1 MVQRP
6 ESSGASSAGSSGV
19 GGARYA
25 PSPGMLT
32 DRYELTMYSSFVE
45 DGSVDNHSV
54 FEAFARRLPPGRR
67 YGLLAGLGR
76 LIPLIADFGFDD
88 AEIRYLLAVGAITPK
103 AAARLADFRF
113 TGDLTAYPE
122 GEIYVPGSPVLTAE
136 GPLGECLLLETLVLS
151 VLNHDTAVASAA
163 ARMVTAAAGRPIIEM
178 GSRRTHEIAA
188 IAATRAAY
196 LAGFG
201 STSNLAGGHRYG
213 IPTVGTVAHAFI
225 LSHGSERAAFA
236 SQVAALGVGTTLLV
250 DTYDIEQGIRTA
262 VDVAGPGL
270 GAIRIDSGD
279 LDIESRRARALLD
292 DLGATSTRIVVTS
305 DLDEYVITALGAAP
319 IDGYGVG
326 TRVVTGSGHPTAGMV
341 YKLVAVAD
349 RPGGD
354 APLRPV
360 AKKASGKGSAGGR
373 KTAYRRVD
381 GSEGFTVDATLPP
394 DARPLQ
400 VPVIRRG
407 EIVHDPTLDD
417 IRAHARAAIG
427 TLPAHVRDVADGTPF
442 MIATEED

>member
-1 MVQRP
+1 MTSPAR
-6 ESSGASSAGSSGV
+6 AGSAHPDRLG
-19 GGARYA
+19 RWQ

-45 DGSVDNHSV
+45 DGSVDNHAV

-67 YGLLAGLGR
+67 YGMLAGLGR
-76 LIPLIADFGFDD
+76 LIPMIVDFGFDD
-88 AEIRYLLAVGAITPK
+88 AELDFLVRTRAISAR
-103 AAARLADFRF
+103 AADRLADFSF
-113 TGDLTAYPE
+113 SGDITAYPE

-163 ARMVTAAAGRPIIEM
+163 ARMVSAAGERPIIEM
-178 GSRRTHEIAA
+178 GSRRTHEQAA

-196 LAGFG
+196 LAGFA
-201 STSNLAGGHRYG
+201 STSNLAAGHGHG

-225 LSHGSERAAFA
+225 LAHASEEAAFA

-250 DTYDIEQGIRTA
+250 DTFDIEEGIRTA
-262 VDVAGPGL
+262 IGVAGPEL
-270 GAIRIDSGD
+270 GGIRIDSGD
-279 LDIESRRARALLD
+279 LDVESRRARELLD
-292 DLGATSTRIVVTS
+292 RLGARKTRIVVTS

-349 RPGGD
+349 RPGRD
-354 APLRPV
+354 APLLPV
-360 AKKASGKGSAGGR
+360 AKKASGKASAGGR
-373 KTAYRRVD
+373 KIAYRTDEGREFFALD
-381 GSEGFTVDATLPP
+381 GGLPEGAQ
-394 DARPLQ
+394 ALQ
-400 VPVIRRG
+400 VPVISAGRVVHEPSLEHIRR
-407 EIVHDPTLDD
+407 
-417 IRAHARAAIG
+417 HARAALAA
-427 TLPAHVRDVADGTPF
+427 LPAHAHDVADGDPF
-442 MIATEED
+442 TIATEEDQP

>member
-1 MVQRP
+1 MDAT
-6 ESSGASSAGSSGV
+6 ESTVLSVPSSRAV
-19 GGARYA
+19 GGTWHA

-45 DGSVDNHSV
+45 DGSVDDHSV

-76 LIPLIADFGFDD
+76 LIPLIADFGFDED
-88 AEIRYLLAVGAITPK
+88 EIGYLLQVGAITPK
-103 AAARLADFRF
+103 AADRLADFRF
-113 TGDLTAYPE
+113 SGDLTAYPE

-136 GPLGECLLLETLVLS
+136 GPLGECLLIETLVLS

-163 ARMVTAAAGRPIIEM
+163 ARMVTAAGDRPIIEM
-178 GSRRTHEIAA
+178 GSRRTHEMSA

-201 STSNLAGGHRYG
+201 STSNLAGGHLYD

-225 LSHGSERAAFA
+225 LSHESERAAFA

-262 VDVAGPGL
+262 VEVAGSGL

-292 DLGATSTRIVVTS
+292 ELGATGTRIVVTS

-319 IDGYGVG
+319 IDGFGVG

-349 RPGGD
+349 RPGAD

-373 KTAYRRVD
+373 KTAYRRGD
-381 GSEGFTVDATLPP
+381 GSEGFTLDGTVPP

-400 VPVIRRG
+400 VPVIRGG
-407 EIVHDPTLDD
+407 EIVHNPALDE
-417 IRAHARAAIG
+417 IRGYARAVVEA
-427 TLPAHVRDVADGTPF
+427 LPASARDVADGTPF
-442 MIATEED
+442 TTATEED

>member
-1 MVQRP
+1 
-6 ESSGASSAGSSGV
+6 
-19 GGARYA
+19 
-25 PSPGMLT
+25 MLT

-54 FEAFARRLPPGRR
+54 FEAFARRLPAGRR

-76 LIPLIADFGFDD
+76 LVPMIADFGFDD
-88 AEIRYLLAVGAITPK
+88 AELDYLLATGAITVK
-103 AAARLADFRF
+103 AAARLADFHF

-136 GPLGECLLLETLVLS
+136 GPLGECLLLETLALS

-163 ARMVTAAAGRPIIEM
+163 SRMVSAAGGRPIIEM
-178 GSRRTHEIAA
+178 GSRRTHEQAA

-196 LAGFG
+196 LAGFA
-201 STSNLAGGHRYG
+201 STSNLAGGHIYG

-225 LSHGSERAAFA
+225 LAHASERAAFA
-236 SQVAALGVGTTLLV
+236 SQVEALGVDTTLLV

-262 VDVAGPGL
+262 VDVAGPQL

-279 LDIESRRARALLD
+279 LEVESRRARTLLD
-292 DLGATSTRIVVTS
+292 HLGATQTRIVVTS
-305 DLDEYVITALGAAP
+305 DLDEYVITALEAAP
-319 IDGYGVG
+319 IDGFGVG

-349 RPGGD
+349 RPGSD
-354 APLRPV
+354 ATVRPV

-373 KTAYRRVD
+373 KTAYRTPDGHEHFSLD
-381 GSEGFTVDATLPP
+381 GSIPTS
-394 DARPLQ
+394 ARPLQ
-400 VPVIRRG
+400 VPIIRAG
-407 EIVHDPTLDD
+407 QVVDQPTLEHV
-417 IRAHARAAIG
+417 RAHARAALDE
-427 TLPAHVRDVADGTPF
+427 LPPSAREVADGAPF
-442 MIATEED
+442 TTATEEDQP

>member
-1 MVQRP
+1 MVTTERAMPAGEGGRRP
-6 ESSGASSAGSSGV
+6 
-19 GGARYA
+19 ARYA
-25 PSPGMLT
+25 ASPGMLT

-54 FEAFARRLPPGRR
+54 FEAFARRLPTGRR
-67 YGLLAGLGR
+67 YGMLAGLGR
-76 LIPLIADFGFDD
+76 LIPQIVGFGFDD
-88 AEIRYLLAVGAITPK
+88 AELRYLLDTGAITPK
-103 AAARLADFRF
+103 AADRLANFSF
-113 TGDLTAYPE
+113 SGDITAYPE

-163 ARMVTAAAGRPIIEM
+163 ARMVTAASGRPIIEM
-178 GSRRTHEIAA
+178 GTRRTHEQAA

-196 LAGFG
+196 LAGFA
-201 STSNLAGGHRYG
+201 STSNLAGGHIHE

-225 LSHGSERAAFA
+225 LAHESERAAFA
-236 SQVAALGVGTTLLV
+236 SQVAALGPGTTLLV
-250 DTYDIEQGIRTA
+250 DTYDIEHGIRTA
-262 VDVAGPGL
+262 VEVAGPDL

-279 LDIESRRARALLD
+279 LDIESRRARTLLD
-292 DLGATSTRIVVTS
+292 ELGATNTRIVVTS

-349 RPGGD
+349 RPGAD
-354 APLRPV
+354 APVRSV

-373 KTAYRRVD
+373 KTAYRRD
-381 GSEGFTVDATLPP
+381 GDEFFTLTGKVPSDAT
-394 DARPLQ
+394 AVQ
-400 VPVIRRG
+400 VPVIRAG
-407 EIVHDPTLDD
+407 QVVHDPTLDD
-417 IRAHARAAIG
+417 IRAHARRAIDA
-427 TLPAHVRDVADGTPF
+427 LPAEARDVADGAPF
-442 MIATEED
+442 TTATEEDHR